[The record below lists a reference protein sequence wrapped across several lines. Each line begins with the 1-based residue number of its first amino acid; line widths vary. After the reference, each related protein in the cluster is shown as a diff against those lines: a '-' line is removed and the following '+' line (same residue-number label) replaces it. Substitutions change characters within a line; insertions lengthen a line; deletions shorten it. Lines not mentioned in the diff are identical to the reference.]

1 MANNFFNKTNRNVSA
16 DHTLPTYVYTV
27 PLSKKTIVI
36 ELDVANRSTSSQTI
50 SVMIEDF
57 SAKGANK
64 VSTVASIG
72 ASNTI
77 TTATHGFTTG
87 DVIRLTNSTNG
98 GASDIRVGG
107 TEPPTAGN
115 TTAYGTQPIDPVYY
129 AIVVNAT
136 TFKLASSHT
145 NATAGTN
152 LAVTGSHNAD
162 DIWNSL
168 AFTYIVRDAPLP
180 IGGALKVIAG
190 QKLVMEANANGGD
203 SMIIQTSSASSVDA
217 IASILEDVS

>member
-27 PLSKKTIVI
+27 PTSKKTIVI
-36 ELDVANRSTSSQTI
+36 ELDVANRSTASQTI
-50 SVMIEDF
+50 SVLIDDF
-57 SAKGANK
+57 TAKGSDIA
-64 VSTVASIG
+64 STAASISG
-72 ASNTI
+72 NAIVS
-77 TTATHGFTTG
+77 ATHGFATG

-115 TTAYGTQPIDPVYY
+115 NTDPVYY

-136 TFKLASSHT
+136 SFKLASSHT
-145 NATAGTN
+145 NATAGTA
-152 LAVTGSHNAD
+152 LTVTGSTVTG
-162 DIWNSL
+162 DIWNTL
-168 AFTYIVRDAPLP
+168 AFTYIVRDAPIP

-190 QKLVMEANANGGD
+190 QKLVMEATD
-203 SMIIQTSSASSVDA
+203 SMIVQT
-217 IASILEDVS
+217 

>member
-27 PLSKKTIVI
+27 PTSKKTIVI

-50 SVMIEDF
+50 TVMIDDF
-57 SAKGANK
+57 TAKGANR
-64 VSTVASIG
+64 VCTARSI
-72 ASNTI
+72 AATNQI
-77 TTATHGFTTG
+77 VTATHGFSTG
-87 DVIRLTNSTNG
+87 DAIRLTNSA
-98 GASDIRVGG
+98 ASAIRVGG
-107 TEPPTAGN
+107 VEPATAGN
-115 TTAYGTQPIDPVYY
+115 NTDPVYY
-129 AIVVNAT
+129 AIVDSTT

-145 NATAGTN
+145 NATAGTY
-152 LAVTGSHNAD
+152 LAVTGNTDTD

-168 AFTYIVRDAPLP
+168 AFTYIVRDAPIP

-190 QKLVMEANANGGD
+190 QKLVMEATD
-203 SMIIQTSSASSVDA
+203 SMIIQTSSANSVDA

>member
-27 PLSKKTIVI
+27 PTSKKTIVI

-50 SVMIEDF
+50 SVVIDDF
-57 SAKGANK
+57 TAKGTNK
-64 VSTVASIG
+64 ASTAAAIS
-72 ASNTI
+72 SNTI
-77 TTATHGFTTG
+77 VTATHGFTTG
-87 DVIRLTNSTNG
+87 DVIRLTRSGTTTILNG
-98 GASDIRVGG
+98 GTAIATVGD
-107 TEPPTAGN
+107 N
-115 TTAYGTQPIDPVYY
+115 TDPVFY

-136 TFKLASSHT
+136 SFKLASSHA
-145 NATAGTN
+145 NAVAGTA
-152 LAVTGSHNAD
+152 LTVTGSHAVA

-168 AFTYIVRDAPLP
+168 AFTYVVRDAPIP

-190 QKLVMEANANGGD
+190 QKLVLEATD

-217 IASILEDVS
+217 IASILQAVS